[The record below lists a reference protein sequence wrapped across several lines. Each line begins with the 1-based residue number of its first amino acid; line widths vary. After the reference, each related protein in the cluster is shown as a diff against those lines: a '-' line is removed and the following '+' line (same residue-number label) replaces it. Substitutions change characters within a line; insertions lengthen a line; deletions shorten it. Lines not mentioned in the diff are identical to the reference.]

1 MTKNKVYRY
10 LGRNGIITTPILI
23 EGVTP
28 ITMYRLIADE
38 DMVLFNGK
46 THVRMI
52 DVFDD
57 EVENWFEVPAEDAG
71 A

>member
-23 EGVTP
+23 EGATP
-28 ITMYRLIADE
+28 ITMYRLIADNG
-38 DMVLFNGK
+38 MVLSNGK
-46 THVRMI
+46 THAQMI

-57 EVENWFEVPAEDAG
+57 EVDNWFEIPAEDTG

>member
-23 EGVTP
+23 EGTIP
-28 ITMYRLIADE
+28 ITMYRLIADSG
-38 DMVLFNGK
+38 MVLSNGK
-46 THVRMI
+46 THAQMI

-57 EVENWFEVPAEDAG
+57 EVDNWFEIPAEDVG